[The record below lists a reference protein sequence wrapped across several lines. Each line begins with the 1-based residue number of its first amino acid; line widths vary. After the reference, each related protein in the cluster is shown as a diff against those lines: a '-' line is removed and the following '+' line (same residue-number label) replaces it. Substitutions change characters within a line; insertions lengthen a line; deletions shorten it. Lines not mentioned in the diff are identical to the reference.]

1 MLKLKFIKMENGI
14 IKQTIHSEEI
24 GKKLTVRLMMQVT
37 YQNYSNC
44 LAYGRMQQHH
54 HQMRFTFLEE
64 QLHRKIGHL
73 GSSNFSMIG

>member
-1 MLKLKFIKMENGI
+1 
-14 IKQTIHSEEI
+14 
-24 GKKLTVRLMMQVT
+24 MQVT

-73 GSSNFSMIG
+73 GSSNFSMIGWGFK